1 MRNNNTKIVSFCGII
16 SALSI
21 FLIFLGTL
29 IDILDLTSVA
39 ASSFLAYIVINTYGY
54 KWGFAL
60 FSTVSLVTL
69 CFFPGKFAPL
79 IYILFGF
86 YPFIK
91 KLIEKLFKSEAIRWI
106 IKLIL
111 FNLIFSVFLFF
122 AKELLFTEDI
132 LENSAFIWYSLAFAF
147 VNIYVVLFDI
157 VCSRLII
164 KYKSLFLRF
173 FD

>member
-21 FLIFLGTL
+21 FLIFLGTM

-60 FSTVSLVTL
+60 FSAVSLVTL

-79 IYILFGF
+79 LYVIFGF

-91 KLIEKLFKSEAIRWI
+91 KLIEKLLKSKVFCWI
-106 IKLIL
+106 IKLVL

-122 AKELLFTEDI
+122 AKDLLFTADI

-147 VNIYVVLFDI
+147 VNLYVVLFDI

-173 FD
+173 FK